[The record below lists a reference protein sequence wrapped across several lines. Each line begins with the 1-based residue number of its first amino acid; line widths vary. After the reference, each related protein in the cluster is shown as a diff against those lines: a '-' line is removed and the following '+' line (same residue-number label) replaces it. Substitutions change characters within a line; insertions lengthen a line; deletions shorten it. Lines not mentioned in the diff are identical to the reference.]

1 MKFKSIIVEDEAPAC
16 QLLQMYL
23 GDMPEFETTAAFNNA
38 FTAFSYLQSNTV
50 DLMFLD
56 IQMPRMT
63 GLELLRSLKFTPKV
77 ILTTAYREYA
87 LDAFELDVIDYLLK
101 PISQERFLR
110 SISKFHSSLGSSVSG
125 EEKSISS
132 ENAYVFIKV
141 GKEQIK
147 IYLKDILFIEGF
159 KDFIKVYTAQKMFV
173 AYDRLRYMEE
183 KLPESQF
190 MRIHK
195 SFIVARERLDV
206 LRNES
211 VKIGDF
217 EIPIGRVY
225 RQNFMAAMS
234 SDGKHIRDGE

>member
-1 MKFKSIIVEDEAPAC
+1 MPARD
-16 QLLQMYL
+16 LLQMYL
-23 GDMPEFETTAAFNNA
+23 ADMPEFETTASFSNA
-38 FTAFSYLQSNTV
+38 FTAFSYLQSNAV

-101 PISQERFLR
+101 PVSQERFLR
-110 SISKFHSSLGSSVSG
+110 SISKFHSSLGSSFPG
-125 EEKSISS
+125 EEKNIPV
-132 ENAYVFIKV
+132 ENAYIFIKV
-141 GKEQIK
+141 GKDQIK

-159 KDFIKVYTAQKMFV
+159 KDFIKVYTAQKMYV

-195 SFIVARERLDV
+195 SFIVARERLDI

-211 VKIGDF
+211 VKIGSF

-225 RQNFMAAMS
+225 RQNFIAMMNNTS
-234 SDGKHIRDGE
+234 RPIRDQD

>member
-1 MKFKSIIVEDEAPAC
+1 MKFKTIIVEDETPARE
-16 QLLQMYL
+16 LLQMYL
-23 GDMPEFETTAAFNNA
+23 ADMPEFEISASFSNA
-38 FTAFSYLQSNTV
+38 FQAFSYLQTNAI

-63 GLELLRSLKFTPKV
+63 GLELLRSLKFPPKV

-87 LDAFELDVIDYLLK
+87 LDAFELDAIDYLLK
-101 PISQERFLR
+101 PVSQERFLK
-110 SISKFHSSLGSSVSG
+110 SISKFHSSLGQASNG
-125 EEKSISS
+125 EIKPLQED
-132 ENAYVFIKV
+132 NAYVFIKV
-141 GKEQIK
+141 GKDQIR

-159 KDFIKVYTAQKMFV
+159 KDFIKVYTAQKMYV

-183 KLPESQF
+183 KLPESRF

-211 VKIGDF
+211 VKIGGF

-225 RQNFMAAMS
+225 RQNFMAVMN
-234 SDGKHIRDGE
+234 GNIK